1 MSHIQKNVKCHHTT
15 NRVLNGTPKTFKG
28 QRFNFNII
36 WSALKV
42 KRCVSTNFQWLW
54 RWRFCEA
61 GDHRSDPRMGF
72 LHDLCLTP
80 IPMMIMMMPIII
92 MMMPMKI
99 MMGFLHDLCL
109 TRCGFGNSHAAQ
121 KNTNLSPCLPAGVLS
136 DRWFIYQ
143 HTSLHTVT
151 PNFNLEEDK
160 GSCWGK

>member
-1 MSHIQKNVKCHHTT
+1 MSNVTHPKKCQMSHIQKKCHHTT
-15 NRVLNGTPKTFKG
+15 NRVLNGTLKTFKG

-54 RWRFCEA
+54 RWRFGEA
-61 GDHRSDPRMGF
+61 SDHRPDPRMGF

-80 IPMMIMMMPIII
+80 IPMMIMMMPMMI

-121 KNTNLSPCLPAGVLS
+121 KIQIYLLACLLVLVCYLIDGS
-136 DRWFIYQ
+136 SISIHLYTQWHR
-143 HTSLHTVT
+143 TSI
-151 PNFNLEEDK
+151 
-160 GSCWGK
+160 